1 MPVLFITKFHYTV
14 SHEEVKQLAMD
25 RELEGNQKY
34 YHWKIYGINE
44 EKSLITTIYLF
55 DTMEEAMAQ
64 KQEVDIIAD
73 LKSDAND
80 DREYE
85 FYEVLVDQ
93 SLLCKAPILMADL
106 GTKDVEELFYSEGS
120 EARVLR

>member
-1 MPVLFITKFHYTV
+1 M
-14 SHEEVKQLAMD
+14 E
-25 RELEGNQKY
+25 RELEGNQKD

-44 EKSLITTIYLF
+44 EKNLITTIYLF
-55 DTMEEAMAQ
+55 ETMEEALAQ

-80 DREYE
+80 TREYE
-85 FYEVLVDQ
+85 FYEVMVDQ
-93 SLLCKAPILMADL
+93 SLLCEAPILMDDL
-106 GTKDVEELFYSEGS
+106 GTKDFEQLFYSEGS

>member
-1 MPVLFITKFHYTV
+1 MPILFVTKFHYTV
-14 SHEEVKQLAMD
+14 SHDEVKQLAME
-25 RELEGNQKY
+25 RELEGNQKD

-44 EKSLITTIYLF
+44 EKNLITTIYLF
-55 DTMEEAMAQ
+55 ETMEGALAQ

-73 LKSDAND
+73 LKSEAND
-80 DREYE
+80 TREYE
-85 FYEVLVDQ
+85 FYEVMVDQ

-106 GTKDVEELFYSEGS
+106 GTKDVEQLFYSEGS